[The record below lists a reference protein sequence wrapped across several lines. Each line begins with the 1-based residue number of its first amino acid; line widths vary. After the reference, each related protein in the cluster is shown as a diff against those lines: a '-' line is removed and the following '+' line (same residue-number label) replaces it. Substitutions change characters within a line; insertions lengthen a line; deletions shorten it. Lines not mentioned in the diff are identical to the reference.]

1 MGMILVG
8 EVLPLKQKQKLTPP
22 QPSPS
27 LREREGAEATPPQP
41 SPSLRERE
49 GADHA
54 CCEIAVLPRV
64 SLPLAAGQG
73 EGWGGVLLLYRF

>member
-1 MGMILVG
+1 MGMIPVG
-8 EVLPLKQKQKLTPP
+8 EVLPLKQEQKLTPP

-41 SPSLRERE
+41 SPWPAAKGRGLILRPAR
-49 GADHA
+49 
-54 CCEIAVLPRV
+54 LPRRRLAP
-64 SLPLAAGQG
+64 SLSRSEG